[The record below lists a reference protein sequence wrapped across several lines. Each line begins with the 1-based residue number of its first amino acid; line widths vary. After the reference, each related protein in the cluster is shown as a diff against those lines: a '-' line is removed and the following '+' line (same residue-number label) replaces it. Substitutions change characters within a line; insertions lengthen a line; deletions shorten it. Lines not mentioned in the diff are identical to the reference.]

1 MTLCGVLKDIL
12 LVAAS
17 MFLWQTPVTGLQFF
31 GYSIALMGLVWYK
44 LGGDKMREYTSSAG
58 RAWAEYGNNRPA
70 QRKFVVFGA
79 SALIFFL
86 FVGSMAPSYANDSVD
101 RVKGY
106 LGGAT
111 AGNA

>member
-1 MTLCGVLKDIL
+1 MFFLFVGSMAPSYANDSVDRVKGYLGGATADKLALCGAVVPILSPGTAGGGSVLAH
-12 LVAAS
+12 LV
-17 MFLWQTPVTGLQFF
+17 TTE
-31 GYSIALMGLVWYK
+31 LV
-44 LGGDKMREYTSSAG
+44 L
-58 RAWAEYGNNRPA
+58 
-70 QRKFVVFGA
+70 
-79 SALIFFL
+79 L